1 MWQAWLDI
9 RLRGFSPWRADLT
22 IAHHLRGDTPF

>member
-9 RLRGFSPWRADLT
+9 RLRGFLDVRADLT
-22 IAHHLRGDTPF
+22 IAHHLGGDTPF